1 MTATTTPRRPASTPP
16 GPRGP
21 LAWQTARYWVAPRST
36 LRRWRRRYGE
46 VVAARVAPMGRTLFL
61 FDPDD
66 IRTLVRARQDEFR
79 AGAANARLGGPTSE
93 HSLLVVDGRVHAEHR
108 ALLTPAFH
116 GRAVRG
122 QEERIAAI
130 AAREVELWPDDR
142 VFPVLESC
150 RAIALEVILRLVL
163 GFDDDDDA
171 IGPAMTTLTASES
184 VWEMAVGGLPLLRGA
199 GTRRRETALTHAHEL
214 LSERIATHR
223 DDPRLP
229 ERRDALAL
237 LLRARDAD
245 GAPLPDRAV
254 SDQLL
259 TLLVAGY
266 ETSATA
272 LAWTLERLARDPEV
286 HRRATRAA
294 DEGDRA
300 WLTALVRESLRV
312 RTVVPDLSRMAVRDT
327 ELAGFRVPAGTI
339 VTPCLDSVHES
350 PAVFHDPQ
358 RMCPERFRERGSTA
372 DWFAFGG
379 GIRRCL
385 GAAFAE
391 TELRVS
397 LEEILRRRTVTAS
410 HRRGERRVRRH
421 ITAEPAR
428 SARIRAHRR
437 GPV

>member
-1 MTATTTPRRPASTPP
+1 MTATTTPHRPPP

-21 LAWQTARYWVAPRST
+21 LAWHTARYWVAPRST
-36 LRRWRRRYGE
+36 LRRWRRRHGD
-46 VVAARVAPMGRTLFL
+46 VVAARVAPMGHTLFL

-66 IRTLVRARQDEFR
+66 IRTLVRAGQDEFL
-79 AGAANARLGGPTSE
+79 AGAANARLGGPSSE
-93 HSLLVVDGRVHAEHR
+93 HSLLVVDGPQHAEHR
-108 ALLTPAFH
+108 ALLTPVFH

-130 AAREVELWPDDR
+130 AAREVERWPDDR
-142 VFPVLESC
+142 VFPVLGSC
-150 RAIALEVILRLVL
+150 RTVALEVILRVVL
-163 GFDDDDDA
+163 GFDEDDHA

-184 VWEMAVGGLPLLRGA
+184 VWEMAVGGLPGLRRA
-199 GTRRRETALTHAHEL
+199 GTRRREAALTRAQEL
-214 LSERIATHR
+214 LSDRISAHR
-223 DDPRLP
+223 RDPRLH
-229 ERRDALAL
+229 ERQDALAL
-237 LLRARDAD
+237 LLCARDRD

-266 ETSATA
+266 ETSAAA

-286 HRRATRAA
+286 HRRATLAA
-294 DEGDRA
+294 DGDDRA

-327 ELAGFRVPAGTI
+327 QLAGFRVPAGTI

-350 PAVFHDPQ
+350 PAVFSDPQ
-358 RMCPERFRERGSTA
+358 RMCPERFRERGSTT

-397 LEEILRRRTVTAS
+397 LQEILRRRTVTAAG
-410 HRRGERRVRRH
+410 RRGERRVRRH

-428 SARIRAHRR
+428 AARIRAHRR